1 MYRTQPPKFISTDTA
16 MTQDRRTFLNA
27 TLATAAVTLASG
39 KGHCGEFTG
48 KIRKAVKYHMIAD
61 KIPVSDKLHLLKDLG
76 FDGVE
81 TNAVARGRDCT
92 IREMANASEKI
103 GLPVHGVV
111 NSSRP
116 DIKAAIDEAVAYGA
130 TSVLHV
136 VRYDRNISY
145 RQNYRETQK
154 LIRQTIPHAEKKNVK
169 ILIENVWATF
179 LIEPLSMARYVDELD
194 SPFVQVYF
202 DIGNVV
208 RWGWPEH
215 WIEVLG
221 SRAQKLDVKEY
232 DLKIAMNEGMRKG
245 FRVPIGEGSIEWAKV
260 RAELKKIKYQGWA
273 TAEVAAG
280 DRQRLADVARQMDDV
295 LDL

>member
-1 MYRTQPPKFISTDTA
+1 
-16 MTQDRRTFLNA
+16 MTHNRRSFLHT
-27 TLATAAVTLASG
+27 TLATTSTALAANLVAN
-39 KGHCGEFTG
+39 KAQCGEFTG

-61 KIPVSDKLHLLKDLG
+61 KIPVSDKLRLLKDLG

-81 TNAVARGRDCT
+81 TNAVTRGRDCT
-92 IREMANASEKI
+92 IRELANASEKT
-103 GLPVHGVV
+103 GVPVHGVV

-116 DIKAAIDEAVAYGA
+116 DIQAAIDEAVAYGA

-145 RQNYRETQK
+145 RQNYQQTQQ
-154 LIRQTIPHAEKKNVK
+154 LIRQAIPHAEKKNVK
-169 ILIENVWATF
+169 ILIENVWASF
-179 LIEPLSMARYVDELD
+179 LIEPLGMARYVDELD

-260 RAELKKIKYQGWA
+260 RAELKKINYQGWA

-280 DRQRLADVARQMDDV
+280 DRQRLTDIAAQMDRV